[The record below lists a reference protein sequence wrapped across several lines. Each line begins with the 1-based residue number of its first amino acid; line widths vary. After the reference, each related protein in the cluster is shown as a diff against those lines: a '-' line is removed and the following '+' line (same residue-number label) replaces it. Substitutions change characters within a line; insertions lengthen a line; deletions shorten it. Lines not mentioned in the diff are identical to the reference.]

1 MRIALDAMGGDYA
14 PDEIVKGAL
23 LAAKEYKQEI
33 VLVGDKATIEKQLK
47 GDYADGLITIE
58 HAHDVI
64 EMGEHPAAAIRR
76 KRDAS
81 IVIANKLVKQGEAA
95 AVISAG
101 NTGAAMAASLF
112 GLGRIKGIDRPA
124 IATVFPTLKGS
135 LVLVDAGANADCK
148 PHHLQQF
155 ALMGSIYAEKVLHI
169 PNPRVKLVN
178 IGGEEGK
185 GNELAQSVYQLLK
198 ETKSINFAG
207 NVEGRELL
215 FGDTDVA
222 VCDGFVGNVV
232 LKTIEGVAAF
242 LYQLLKQ
249 GLASMAEKVDIT
261 EFNALLKD
269 IKRRLDYSE
278 YGGAPLLGI
287 DGVSIISHGSSQ
299 APAIKNA
306 VRVAKESVEKG
317 LVTAIKDSIN

>member
-23 LAAKEYKQEI
+23 LAAKEYNQEI

-198 ETKSINFAG
+198 EAKSINFAG

-317 LVTAIKDSIN
+317 LVTAIKGSIN